1 MRREGDMDDGRGGDG
16 KDWVASKE
24 GPGAKTI
31 VAIVAIVVLVVF
43 ALQNTDEAD
52 IDFLTWDAGVALW
65 VVIVIAAVLGFV
77 IGWLL
82 GRASGKR
89 RAIERIVSD

>member
-1 MRREGDMDDGRGGDG
+1 MEGERDATGRGHGRRPRRRRG
-16 KDWVASKE
+16 TDWVASKE

-52 IDFLTWDAGVALW
+52 IDFLVWDAGVALW
-65 VVIVIAAVLGFV
+65 VDD
-77 IGWLL
+77 
-82 GRASGKR
+82 RRSPRSSAS
-89 RAIERIVSD
+89 